1 MFYLSEAIIARKLK
15 DVIETITNIIY
26 VDIENITYDP
36 PLSEFIPMSMSYTVP
51 SNLANN
57 TLLVT
62 LSGAKGSDSDTD
74 SGSYGEI
81 VTSEVTVTPGE
92 TIPIYIGTE
101 GTDGDNGESSS
112 FGTYLVANGGLSA
125 DNKLLAGEDEE
136 NYNTGGAGFALIR
149 YALNEEEES
158 NE

>member
-1 MFYLSEAIIARKLK
+1 MSEAIIARKLK
-15 DVIETITNIIY
+15 EIINIVY
-26 VDIENITYDP
+26 RDIENIIYDP
-36 PLSEFIPMSMSYTVP
+36 PLSSFVPMSMSYTVP

-101 GTDGDNGESSS
+101 GTDGNNGGSSS

-125 DNKLLAGEDEE
+125 DNKILAENEEE
-136 NYNTGGAGFALIR
+136 NDNTGGAGFALIR